1 MSIGIITMTV
11 KGNIGEKLPAS
22 RKKKKKRQRDGKLDL
37 RYTGFGQAPLSSPD
51 LQNIEP
57 WEA

>member
-22 RKKKKKRQRDGKLDL
+22 RKKKRQSDGKLDL
-37 RYTGFGQAPLSSPD
+37 RYTGFGQAPLSSSD